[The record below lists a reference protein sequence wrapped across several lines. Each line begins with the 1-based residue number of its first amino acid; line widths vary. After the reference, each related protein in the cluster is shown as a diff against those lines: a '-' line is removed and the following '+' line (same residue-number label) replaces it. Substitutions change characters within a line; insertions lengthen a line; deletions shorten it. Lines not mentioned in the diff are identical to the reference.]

1 MQAAG
6 RPAPDIQAP
15 TPMSTTTAHS
25 AAGIQDAWRRSYQVI
40 NLLIMLAIVA
50 TSYRVW
56 LTQPD
61 DFRGNVQRLIL
72 SALFLITALEAVK
85 LHFRSAFWLPSSLVP
100 VLASASTC
108 LAVWYVDE
116 IAYVW
121 VLTSMLLVYMRLPLQ
136 AARLVACCAYV
147 VSLAIMVLYWQIDST
162 NLIRY
167 ALSGLVVQ
175 VMLSMFFQISRDLA
189 DRLAQTTSLLNSALN
204 AMSQGITVLDKGG
217 RVTLFNDRACELLD
231 LPRTLLEPGPK
242 LSEVVEFQRA
252 RGDFGPGHSSV
263 PERARDYIASPSR
276 ATWEAIPQR
285 YVRQNREGRFIE
297 VKNHAMP
304 TGDVVRTYSDVSEYE
319 QVNRQLKL
327 VLGEYRELSHS
338 MLNRSRERMVIAL
351 TEMALHRDDETG
363 EHIKRTQSYVQSLA
377 QSLARNGSFVEQL
390 SDKRIDLIV
399 KATPMH
405 DLGKVGI
412 PDQVLLKPGRHTDD
426 ETRVMRT
433 HATIGESI
441 LLAAAEG
448 ANTSDSL
455 FVVAARMAG
464 GHHEN
469 WDGSGYPRGQV
480 GQAIPLEGRLM
491 SLADVYDALTT
502 SRVYKKAWTHAEAS
516 AYIVGLKGSKF
527 DPAIVDAFEREASGF
542 QAIARDLVHG

>member
-1 MQAAG
+1 
-6 RPAPDIQAP
+6 
-15 TPMSTTTAHS
+15 
-25 AAGIQDAWRRSYQVI
+25 
-40 NLLIMLAIVA
+40 
-50 TSYRVW
+50 
-56 LTQPD
+56 
-61 DFRGNVQRLIL
+61 
-72 SALFLITALEAVK
+72 
-85 LHFRSAFWLPSSLVP
+85 
-100 VLASASTC
+100 
-108 LAVWYVDE
+108 
-116 IAYVW
+116 
-121 VLTSMLLVYMRLPLQ
+121 
-136 AARLVACCAYV
+136 
-147 VSLAIMVLYWQIDST
+147 
-162 NLIRY
+162 
-167 ALSGLVVQ
+167 
-175 VMLSMFFQISRDLA
+175 
-189 DRLAQTTSLLNSALN
+189 
-204 AMSQGITVLDKGG
+204 
-217 RVTLFNDRACELLD
+217 
-231 LPRTLLEPGPK
+231 
-242 LSEVVEFQRA
+242 
-252 RGDFGPGHSSV
+252 
-263 PERARDYIASPSR
+263 
-276 ATWEAIPQR
+276 
-285 YVRQNREGRFIE
+285 
-297 VKNHAMP
+297 
-304 TGDVVRTYSDVSEYE
+304 VVRTYSDVSEYE

-426 ETRVMRT
+426 EARVMRT

-542 QAIARDLVHG
+542 QAIARDLVHV